1 MQYFTSSSWM
11 RRRAARFAIVILALV
26 LMAPLAAC
34 GGGSGSSSSGSSS
47 TSSGPVNLTFWSWVP
62 GIDKSVTDF
71 NNSHP
76 GIHVTVTNV
85 GQSATEYDKLN
96 TAIKANN
103 EPDLAQVEYQVL
115 PTFETTGALLDLSK
129 YGASSVKDQFVPWTW
144 NQVTLGN
151 AILAIPEDTGPME
164 LYYRQDVFQKYNLPV
179 PSTWAQYADD
189 AAKLHAANPNEYIT
203 DFSPKNAS
211 WFVGQV
217 WQAGGQLFGI
227 NGQSW
232 KVSLNNPQA
241 QQVASYWQDLVNKK
255 LVKTEPDFTNAW
267 FHDLQTGTLATWIS
281 AVWGAGVLS
290 SNATQSSG
298 KWRVAP
304 MPLWTAGQ
312 TADGNWGGSTT
323 AVFKTTKHPKEA
335 TEFAEWL
342 NTNQQSLDEMIK
354 INSSYPALQ
363 SALDSPLVNAPQPF
377 FGNQVLGSVFKQ
389 ASAQVNANFQW
400 GPTMNQVYT
409 DMGDDFANAI
419 NGKGTLV
426 SQLNT
431 AQQQTVSF
439 MQEQGF
445 SVST

>member
-1 MQYFTSSSWM
+1 MQYFSSSSWM
-11 RRRAARFAIVILALV
+11 RRSAARFAIVILALV

-47 TSSGPVNLTFWSWVP
+47 TSSGPVKLTFWSWVP

-241 QQVASYWQDLVNKK
+241 QQVASYWQDLLNKK
-255 LVKTEPDFTNAW
+255 LVKTEPDFTNGW
-267 FHDLQTGTLATWIS
+267 YHDLQTGALATWVG
-281 AVWGAGVLS
+281 AAWGNGVLEQ
-290 SNATQSSG
+290 NAPQTSG
-298 KWRVAP
+298 KWRVASLP
-304 MPLWTAGQ
+304 QWQAGQ
-312 TADGNWGGSTT
+312 SVSSNWGGSST
-323 AVFKTTKHPKEA
+323 AVFKSTKHPKEA
-335 TEFAEWL
+335 TEFAEWIS
-342 NTNQQSLDEMIK
+342 NNE
-354 INSSYPALQ
+354 Q
-363 SALDSPLVNAPQPF
+363 SAETEFKGGAYPCLLSALSSTTMNSPQPF
-377 FGNQVLGSVFKQ
+377 FGNQVINSVFKQ
-389 ASAQVNANFQW
+389 SAGQVDTSFHW
-400 GPTMNQVYT
+400 GPTMNQVTT
-409 DMGDDFANAI
+409 DMGDNFANAI
-419 NGKGTLV
+419 NGKGTLTDA
-426 SQLNT
+426 LNKV
-431 AQQQTVSF
+431 QQSTVTF
-439 MQEQGF
+439 MQKQGF
-445 SVST
+445 SVTS